1 MSEKQIAELVARIL
15 NARVLVGVE
24 FNESTCELTQV
35 HKTIGEILKES
46 S

>member
-15 NARVLVGVE
+15 NVKVLVSVE
-24 FNESTCELTQV
+24 FNESTCELRQV
-35 HKTIGEILKES
+35 HKTIGEVLKES